1 MVRYFDRERG
11 RAIAFASLGFTAGE
25 AILPVIAVF
34 TLALIG
40 WRWTYGAAAVLIGL
54 TVIPTV
60 IWLLKHH
67 DTVHSRSR
75 KLSRTVTQTSQLAVR
90 SWTRREVIRDYFF
103 YLLMPGLLA
112 VSMISTAL
120 FFHHLNL
127 ADEKSWSHT
136 WITSNYSVYAA
147 TTCATLIYSGTL
159 IDRLSAIRI
168 MPYLLTPLVLAMLTI
183 GLVDSAWGVVPYMLL
198 LGIQSGFYFPVIS
211 ALWAELYGVGH
222 IGAIKSLS
230 ASAMVLSSA
239 IGPVLM
245 GSLADLGVPL
255 STVCLYFAAYTAA
268 AAVLVVLALR
278 IRKSQPVDVPRP
290 SKTRA

>member
-1 MVRYFDRERG
+1 
-11 RAIAFASLGFTAGE
+11 
-25 AILPVIAVF
+25 
-34 TLALIG
+34 
-40 WRWTYGAAAVLIGL
+40 
-54 TVIPTV
+54 
-60 IWLLKHH
+60 
-67 DTVHSRSR
+67 
-75 KLSRTVTQTSQLAVR
+75 
-90 SWTRREVIRDYFF
+90 
-103 YLLMPGLLA
+103 
-112 VSMISTAL
+112 MISP
-120 FFHHLNL
+120 
-127 ADEKSWSHT
+127 SS
-136 WITSNYSVYAA
+136 A

-198 LGIQSGFYFPVIS
+198 LGIQSGLYFTVVS
-211 ALWAELYGVGH
+211 ALWAELYGVTH
-222 IGAIKSLS
+222 IGAIKSLY

>member
-75 KLSRTVTQTSQLAVR
+75 KLSRTVTPTSQLAVR

-168 MPYLLTPLVLAMLTI
+168 MPYLLTPLVLAMITV
-183 GLVDSAWGVVPYMLL
+183 GLIDSAWGVVPYMLL
-198 LGIQSGFYFPVIS
+198 MGIPAQYKTVDQPTCPGQQGRTANRADHVDHTPQGVAEPELELNMRADNADKVGLSETRIQCCHETEAEQSSVGTEQFSV
-211 ALWAELYGVGH
+211 GV
-222 IGAIKSLS
+222 
-230 ASAMVLSSA
+230 
-239 IGPVLM
+239 
-245 GSLADLGVPL
+245 
-255 STVCLYFAAYTAA
+255 
-268 AAVLVVLALR
+268 
-278 IRKSQPVDVPRP
+278 
-290 SKTRA
+290 